1 MELAAA
7 EPAAGAVA
15 EVPAAQEDLLA
26 DIEGLDDVDWDACG
40 DALSWDFLKQV
51 VGSGGRSAGSPPA
64 SPVDEVDEAAA
75 ATREPDAPS
84 SSTGAGA
91 LSIVPPQPAQQPS
104 GGCCCLRCL
113 LLVA

>member
-40 DALSWDFLKQV
+40 DALSWAFLNTASTLD
-51 VGSGGRSAGSPPA
+51 GTISWRLDLSAFLHFLCAHYTPY
-64 SPVDEVDEAAA
+64 
-75 ATREPDAPS
+75 TQR
-84 SSTGAGA
+84 
-91 LSIVPPQPAQQPS
+91 
-104 GGCCCLRCL
+104 
-113 LLVA
+113 

>member
-40 DALSWDFLKQV
+40 DALSWAFLKQIA
-51 VGSGGRSAGSPPA
+51 GSGDRSANSPPA
-64 SPVDEVDEAAA
+64 SPVDELDELDA
-75 ATREPDAPS
+75 ATREPDAAS
-84 SSTGAGA
+84 SPGSHNG
-91 LSIVPPQPAQQPS
+91 
-104 GGCCCLRCL
+104 
-113 LLVA
+113 